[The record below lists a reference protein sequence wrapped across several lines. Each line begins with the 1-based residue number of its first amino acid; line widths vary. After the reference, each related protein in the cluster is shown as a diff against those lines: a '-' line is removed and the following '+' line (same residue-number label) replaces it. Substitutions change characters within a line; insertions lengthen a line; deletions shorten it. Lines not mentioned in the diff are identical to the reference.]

1 MAERKTIAWNSPDV
15 YSIYGRQFGQNGSG
29 VDLTNQ
35 GIPILYS
42 LGDSGVTKNEL
53 GADWQ
58 FTHGVAD
65 SANPNTFYGGPAR
78 GVTKGSDLTRQMIER
93 GMLTPQQVVE
103 YMNQSAA
110 GIDAALNPDGS
121 ISYTNIDHSNDF
133 DFGNV
138 LLGGLA
144 AGLGAYSGGFGL
156 GELFGGLGG
165 GSGAAAAGGGDLGL
179 FNAGVGGSGAIGG
192 SGAAAG
198 AAGGGSAVL
207 NGQSSNLFGGATG
220 NNGMFLE
227 DWISQIAQNPGAVL
241 PEATSSVDGIINS
254 LVTNGTGQFASSGIP
269 WADSL
274 VDSVIKGGGT
284 AANATSVLDT
294 LKKLIPSGNLTGSG
308 SLAGLGALAGL
319 LGGSKQAGTIT
330 SVNDIPDWLKPAAA
344 GLVANAGSM
353 FDQTNQPNPLLP
365 AAQAEIGKTIS
376 GQYLTPDSN
385 PFLKGTV
392 DDALGQVKSQLNSQF
407 KGADFG
413 SSAHQEWLGRG
424 LANTA
429 LPFYNQNY
437 QQERNRQF
445 GAATAAP
452 DYTQSVT
459 ASRFA
464 PLNQYAGL
472 LKGWG
477 SQTSQPYFENK
488 LGNAFGGAMTGYSLG
503 QLFGR

>member
-1 MAERKTIAWNSPDV
+1 MAERKTIAWNSPDLWG
-15 YSIYGRQFGQNGSG
+15 IYGRQFGQNGSG

-103 YMNQSAA
+103 YMNQSAS

-192 SGAAAG
+192 SGAAAAG
-198 AAGGGSAVL
+198 AGLGGSMDWGDALSQGWDLGSGAGNYAPVEDL
-207 NGQSSNLFGGATG
+207 SRWYDASTQAFIPDAGNVFASITKNPGLADLLFGGASGGLSSIAKGIGGLFGGGAQAGGLGSLFGGSGGGLNFG
-220 NNGMFLE
+220 NLAAGSIPVLAAIDYARGQKPFDTSRLE
-227 DWISQIAQNPGAVL
+227 DLYGRYNPNAQAYEYDQNTGLGRSAL
-241 PEATSSVDGIINS
+241 TSSLQQRGVMGSSFGDQSLTNFNTSRDLGRQSLLNQGI
-254 LVTNGTGQFASSGIP
+254 
-269 WADSL
+269 
-274 VDSVIKGGGT
+274 GG
-284 AANATSVLDT
+284 
-294 LKKLIPSGNLTGSG
+294 
-308 SLAGLGALAGL
+308 
-319 LGGSKQAGTIT
+319 QAGI
-330 SVNDIPDWLKPAAA
+330 A
-344 GLVANAGSM
+344 GQILNANVASQANKNQLYGSAL
-353 FDQTNQPNPLLP
+353 N
-365 AAQAEIGKTIS
+365 
-376 GQYLTPDSN
+376 
-385 PFLKGTV
+385 
-392 DDALGQVKSQLNSQF
+392 ALGNIFSTKPNF
-407 KGADFG
+407 T
-413 SSAHQEWLGRG
+413 LG
-424 LANTA
+424 
-429 LPFYNQNY
+429 Y
-437 QQERNRQF
+437 
-445 GAATAAP
+445 
-452 DYTQSVT
+452 
-459 ASRFA
+459 
-464 PLNQYAGL
+464 
-472 LKGWG
+472 
-477 SQTSQPYFENK
+477 
-488 LGNAFGGAMTGYSLG
+488 
-503 QLFGR
+503 